1 VTYHIEIVATGPVTK
16 LSSFDAVN
24 PSLQNCGMGWPIRT
38 AFLGAHLGALVL
50 NLLLWAPQVQAA
62 EGCTLG
68 RVAELPIAMSG
79 TQPIITGKIN
89 NRDARFVLDSG
100 AFFSLM
106 SAATAAEFNLRLKPA
121 PFGLR
126 VEGVGG
132 SATTQVATVKEF
144 GIAGGLIHNVEFL
157 VGGSDFG
164 GQGLIGQNFL
174 EQWDVEYDFA
184 KGVVRLFKPAGCRKS
199 RLAYWLTP
207 GQSFSEME
215 IEPVAV
221 ARMHTIGEGYVN
233 GQKIRVMFDSGAY
246 TSVLSLKAA
255 ARAGIKTDSPGV
267 TEAGYSSGIGRR
279 LVKNYIA
286 TASSFKIGDTE
297 EIKNARL
304 RIAELD
310 LMDADMLLGSDFFVS
325 HHIFVSNSQRKLY
338 LTYNGGPVFNLT
350 KTISA
355 TTAQATP
362 AQPVEPSKD
371 EAPADHQAGETAKE
385 EHADADALAR
395 RGEASAARHDFEHAL
410 ADLSKAVELRPD
422 EPEYLFQ
429 RALIYRQNGQADL
442 AAADLDHTLT
452 LNQDFLRAYMPRAEI
467 RLHEK
472 NVEGA
477 IADLDAADR
486 LASKQADLR
495 YALAEHYEAVNRFA
509 RAIAQYDLWIQSHP
523 VDSKM
528 AVALGERCRA
538 SAIEKE
544 DLAGGLA
551 DCNRALSLTDKKNPY
566 YARLFENRGLL
577 ELRQANYEKAVA
589 DFDAALK
596 TMPKNAF
603 ALYGRGVAKTRKNKA
618 AEGEADMAEAVKL
631 SPHIAAQFSARG
643 MAPSTA
649 P

>member
-1 VTYHIEIVATGPVTK
+1 
-16 LSSFDAVN
+16 
-24 PSLQNCGMGWPIRT
+24 MGWPIRT
-38 AFLGAHLGALVL
+38 AFLLAHLGALALNSVL
-50 NLLLWAPQVQAA
+50 LVSRVHAA

-79 TQPIITGKIN
+79 TQPIVTAKIN

-106 SAATAAEFNLRLKPA
+106 SAATAAEFNLRLRAA
-121 PFGLR
+121 PYGFRLA
-126 VEGVGG
+126 GVGG
-132 SATTQVATVKEF
+132 SVSPQVATVKDF
-144 GIAGGLIHNVEFL
+144 SIAGALIHNVDFL
-157 VGGSDFG
+157 VGGSEVG

-174 EQWDVEYDFA
+174 QQWDVEYDFA
-184 KGVVRLFKPAGCRKS
+184 KGVVRLFKPEGCRKS
-199 RLAYWLTP
+199 HLAYWLTP
-207 GQSFSEME
+207 GQTFSEME
-215 IEPVAV
+215 IEPVAL

-267 TEAGYSSGIGRR
+267 TEAGYSSGIGRG

-286 TASSFKIGDTE
+286 TASSFKIGDNE

-310 LMDADMLLGSDFFVS
+310 LLDADMLLGSDFFVS
-325 HHIFVSNSQRKLY
+325 HHILVSNSQRKLY
-338 LTYNGGPVFNLT
+338 VTYNGGPVFNLT

-355 TTAQATP
+355 TAAQPASAQA
-362 AQPVEPSKD
+362 AEPSKD
-371 EAPADHQAGETAKE
+371 EAPADHRAGEAAKE

-442 AAADLDHTLT
+442 AAADLDRTLT

-467 RLHEK
+467 RFHEK

-477 IADLDAADR
+477 IADLDAVDR
-486 LASKQADLR
+486 LAPKQADVR
-495 YALAEHYEAVNRFA
+495 YALAEHYGAANRFA

-523 VDSKM
+523 VDSKI
-528 AVALGERCRA
+528 AAALGERCRA
-538 SAIEKE
+538 SAIENE

-551 DCNRALSLTDKKNPY
+551 DCNRALSIADKKNPNY
-566 YARLFENRGLL
+566 GHLFEDRGLL
-577 ELRQANYEKAVA
+577 ELRQANYDKAIA

-603 ALYGRGVAKTRKNKA
+603 VLYGRGVAKTRKNKTT
-618 AEGEADMAEAVKL
+618 EGEADMAEAVKL

-643 MAPSTA
+643 MAPSAA

>member
-1 VTYHIEIVATGPVTK
+1 
-16 LSSFDAVN
+16 
-24 PSLQNCGMGWPIRT
+24 MGWPIRT
-38 AFLGAHLGALVL
+38 AFLLAHLGALALDSVL
-50 NLLLWAPQVQAA
+50 LVSRVHAA

-79 TQPIITGKIN
+79 TQPIVTAKIN

-106 SAATAAEFNLRLKPA
+106 SAATAAEFNLRLRAA
-121 PFGLR
+121 PYGFRLA
-126 VEGVGG
+126 GVGG
-132 SATTQVATVKEF
+132 SVSPQVATVKDF
-144 GIAGGLIHNVEFL
+144 SIAGALIHNVDFL
-157 VGGSDFG
+157 VGGSEVG

-174 EQWDVEYDFA
+174 QQWDVEYDFA
-184 KGVVRLFKPAGCRKS
+184 KGVVRLFKPEGCRKS
-199 RLAYWLTP
+199 HLAYWLTP
-207 GQSFSEME
+207 GQTFSEME
-215 IEPVAV
+215 IEPVAL

-267 TEAGYSSGIGRR
+267 TEAGYSSGIGRG

-304 RIAELD
+304 RIAELN
-310 LMDADMLLGSDFFVS
+310 LLDADMLLGSDFFVS
-325 HHIFVSNSQRKLY
+325 HHILVSNSQRRLY

-355 TTAQATP
+355 TAAQPASAQA
-362 AQPVEPSKD
+362 AEPSKD
-371 EAPADHQAGETAKE
+371 EAPADHRAGEAAKE

-442 AAADLDHTLT
+442 AAADLDRTLT

-467 RLHEK
+467 RFHEK

-477 IADLDAADR
+477 IADLDAVDR
-486 LASKQADLR
+486 LAPKQADVR
-495 YALAEHYEAVNRFA
+495 YALAEHYGAANRFA

-523 VDSKM
+523 LDSKI
-528 AVALGERCRA
+528 AAALGERCRA
-538 SAIEKE
+538 SAIENE

-551 DCNRALSLTDKKNPY
+551 DCNRALSIADKKNPNY
-566 YARLFENRGLL
+566 GHLFEDRGLL
-577 ELRQANYEKAVA
+577 ELRQANYDKAIA

-603 ALYGRGVAKTRKNKA
+603 VLYGRGVAKTRKNKTT
-618 AEGEADMAEAVKL
+618 EGEADMAEAVKL

-643 MAPSTA
+643 MAPSAA